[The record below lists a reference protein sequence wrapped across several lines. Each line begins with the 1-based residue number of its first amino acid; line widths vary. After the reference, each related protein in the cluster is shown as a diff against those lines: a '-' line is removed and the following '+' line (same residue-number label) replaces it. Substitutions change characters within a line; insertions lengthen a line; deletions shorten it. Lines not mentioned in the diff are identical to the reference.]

1 MPFNFPLF
9 ARRLIFALTLG
20 LAPGCAMTFD
30 ARALGVSAAMSAPA
44 GQPVVGDTFHV
55 TVRAVHIFW
64 GAYAVRSPS
73 LQNALAGQ
81 LVSGSGIQN
90 LGIRVRQRWSDL
102 LFTVLTAGLVV
113 PTSVTF
119 DGVVTRPTP

>member
-1 MPFNFPLF
+1 
-9 ARRLIFALTLG
+9 
-20 LAPGCAMTFD
+20 MTFS
-30 ARALGVSAAMSAPA
+30 ARSLGVAAAMSAPV

-64 GAYAVRSPS
+64 GAYPVHSPN

-81 LVSGSGIQN
+81 LASGSGIQN
-90 LGIRVRQRWSDL
+90 LSIRVRQRWSDL
-102 LFTVLTAGLVV
+102 LFTVFTAGLVV

-119 DGVVTRPTP
+119 EGVVTRPAP